1 MSARVPP
8 RVTAPASAANPP
20 GDSPAPPAT
29 LAEQVLARAQADRVV
44 IQDYISLAE
53 SIEWDLG
60 QRYLHERGSRA
71 FLADARPVPYVVN
84 NDGTLSRHAAEVLFA
99 SLEAAEELDELE
111 EEVFVL
117 ELGIGVGLFARLFLD
132 WFRDLCWKADKDY
145 YDRLTYVAADRSE
158 RMLRDACRH
167 GVFAHHPGRYR
178 LRVVDA
184 MRPDKHLL
192 PDLCLQGKGPRPLR
206 AVFLNYLLDCLPAA
220 VLEVGEG
227 GVKQLCVRTC
237 LARGVRLE
245 DHTDLTAEQLTSRAK
260 SYTAQDQHDLLEVYG
275 LFASEYDY
283 QPVDVQ
289 KLPLGDFA
297 ADFAKARSKRVLHSY
312 GAIQCLERLLAL
324 VREDGFLLANDYGQ
338 TRVTPGDEY
347 EHQRF
352 SHATFIGVNFPLL
365 KAYFDDGKR
374 CTWLEPVEESES
386 IHPRLLSPNPAGR
399 TTARFHELFG
409 KAAADWEQEP
419 LHQARELSRYGR
431 FEGAA
436 TCYGKALERQPNNWV
451 LMNEIA
457 MFLTFS
463 LRDPKGGADMAKV
476 ALALNPTC
484 SAELWST
491 LGDALY
497 EWGRTAEAGSAYR
510 KALVV
515 NPHDVRARYNLGWV
529 HVRER
534 DYETA
539 LEVLAQALGL
549 DQTGEYR
556 DRLLQKQGEALHLLA
571 LRNQQEYLR
580 LANRISTA
588 VRKPVDPPQANRD
601 GKEEPRPAAP
611 APGGELR

>member
-1 MSARVPP
+1 MSSPILNFPVADRG
-8 RVTAPASAANPP
+8 AF
-20 GDSPAPPAT
+20 PAPKAT
-29 LAEQVLARAQADRVV
+29 SGLAEQVLAMAQSSRVL
-44 IQDYISLAE
+44 IQDYTPLAD

-84 NDGTLSRHAAEVLFA
+84 NDGTLSRHAAELLFA
-99 SLEAAEELDELE
+99 SLEATEEAVGLE
-111 EEVFVL
+111 EEIFVL

-132 WFRDLCWKADKDY
+132 WFRDLCGKEGKDFY
-145 YDRLTYVAADRSE
+145 NRLTYVAADRSE
-158 RMLRDACRH
+158 QMLRDACRH

-178 LRVVDA
+178 LRVADA
-184 MRPDKHLL
+184 LKPEQHLL
-192 PDLCLQGKGPRPLR
+192 PDPFLQGRSPRPFQ
-206 AVFLNYLLDCLPAA
+206 AVFLNYLLDCLPAS
-220 VLEVGEG
+220 VLEVDAE

-245 DHTDLTAEQLTSRAK
+245 DHTDLTDKQLAERAK
-260 SYTAQDQHDLLEVYG
+260 SYTAQDQQDLLEVYG

-283 QPVDVQ
+283 RPVDVR
-289 KLPLGDFA
+289 KLPLGEFAVDFA
-297 ADFAKARSKRVLHSY
+297 RARAKRVLHSY
-312 GAIQCLERLLAL
+312 GAIQCLEKLLSL
-324 VREDGFLLANDYGQ
+324 VREDGFILANDYGQ

-365 KAYFDDGKR
+365 KAYFEDGKR

-386 IHPRLLSPNPAGR
+386 IHPRLMSPAPPEG
-399 TTARFHELFG
+399 TQARFHELFG

-419 LHQARELSRYGR
+419 LHQARELARYGR

-463 LRDPKGGADMAKV
+463 LRDPKGGADLAKV
-476 ALALNPTC
+476 ALALNPSC

-497 EWGRTAEAGSAYR
+497 EWGRTAEAKSAYR
-510 KALVV
+510 KALAV
-515 NPHDVRARYNLGWV
+515 NPSDVRARYNLGWV

-534 DYETA
+534 EYEAA

-556 DRLLQKQGEALHLLA
+556 ERILQKQNEALHLLA

-588 VRKPVDPPQANRD
+588 ARKPVETPQSRQE
-601 GKEEPRPAAP
+601 GKEEPRPIAVAP
-611 APGGELR
+611 TVEPR